1 MEVKIQS
8 IHFDATEQLKAF
20 IEKKTAKL
28 EKSYEDIQTV
38 EVQLKVVKP
47 ATAMNKETSITV
59 MVPGSRLFVEKVC
72 DTFEEGIDLCVDSLK
87 VQLAKFKEK
96 CAIDKKNREKFWRL
110 KNNAYLCSRF
120 RTRPYNKRLTAA

>member
-28 EKSYEDIQTV
+28 EISYEDNQTV

-96 CAIDKKNREKFWRL
+96 LRNR
-110 KNNAYLCSRF
+110 
-120 RTRPYNKRLTAA
+120 